1 VLRIGVIGAKPP
13 DLTTA
18 CKLAKEKEA
27 VSVEVFEADP
37 PTLAV
42 FNEQLR
48 LNHYGMKSFPGIY

>member
-42 FNEQLR
+42 FNE
-48 LNHYGMKSFPGIY
+48 